1 VHSVAKRFDVNRHES
16 VLHLLLPFAEG
27 ENKAKHSRS
36 VGCRAG
42 SSNLRRRVSSPKIEG
57 AHWET

>member
-1 VHSVAKRFDVNRHES
+1 LENIAVGVHSPAKRFDVNRHES

-36 VGCRAG
+36 VG
-42 SSNLRRRVSSPKIEG
+42 V
-57 AHWET
+57 